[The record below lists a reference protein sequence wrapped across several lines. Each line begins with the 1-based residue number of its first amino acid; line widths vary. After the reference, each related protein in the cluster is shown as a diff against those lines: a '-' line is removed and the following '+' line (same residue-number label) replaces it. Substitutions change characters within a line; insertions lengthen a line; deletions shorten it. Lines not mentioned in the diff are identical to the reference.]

1 MYRKYDDYDDD
12 EYFDIETEEI
22 VIEDDTWVSIRKRA
36 AETGEDPNVIAERF
50 KEELIELRN
59 NRPKSIFAWYRVLDY
74 YRQQKKLG
82 IDTDNETETPEVVK
96 EWRRLVELERAER
109 NVLKKAV

>member
-36 AETGEDPNVIAERF
+36 EETGEDPNVIAERF
-50 KEELIELRN
+50 KKELDEIWN
-59 NRPKSIFAWYRVLDY
+59 NGSKAHKAWYKVVSY
-74 YRQQKKLG
+74 YRKQKKLG
-82 IDTDNETETPEVVK
+82 IDTDNEIETPEVVK
-96 EWRRLVELERAER
+96 EWRRLVELEREER